1 MKKFNAGDIILRQ
14 DSVGT
19 EFFILIQGKVG
30 IYKDGTKLAEYT
42 EPGTVVGEISAILH
56 TPRSA
61 TIIALTDSEFIE
73 IEGSIEDEIKTHP
86 DIILYV
92 LSNLAERLRQTT
104 GDLATVASKMN
115 AKSLADLMK

>member
-1 MKKFNAGDIILRQ
+1 MTKFKAGDIILRQ
-14 DSVGT
+14 DSIGT
-19 EFFILIQGKVG
+19 EFYILIQGKVG
-30 IYKDGTKLAEYT
+30 IYKDGSKLAEYS

-73 IEGSIEDEIKTHP
+73 IRGTIEEEIRTNP

-92 LSNLAERLRQTT
+92 LSNLAERLRTTT
-104 GDLATVASKMN
+104 GDLATVATRLN
-115 AKSLADLMK
+115 AKSFADLIK